1 MRENQIIDTVLI
13 RNQQSFEDFDVLNPI
28 EIKIKDNQILNKLK
42 KGKQFISS
50 FYTCWNTFQ
59 KQHKIKN
66 KLDNYCLQWI
76 RNAHNSLINGKSYKI
91 LVFINIDSIYN

>member
-13 RNQQSFEDFDVLNPI
+13 RNQQSFEDFDILNPI

-76 RNAHNSLINGKSYKI
+76 SKCAQFIDKWKI
-91 LVFINIDSIYN
+91 L